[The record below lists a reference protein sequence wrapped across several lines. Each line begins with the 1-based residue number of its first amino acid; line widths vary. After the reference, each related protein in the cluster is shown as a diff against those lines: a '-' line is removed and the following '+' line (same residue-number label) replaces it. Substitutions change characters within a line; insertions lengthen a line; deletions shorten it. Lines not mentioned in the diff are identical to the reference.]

1 MSDSIRIRATEEGS
15 LIQLKALIKHP
26 METGNREDEQTG
38 ELIPAHYIQRVTIEA
53 NGEIVFRASWGP
65 AVSRNPYLS
74 VSFTGATKGDTVRVS
89 WADSEGESD
98 SQETEIQ

>member
-1 MSDSIRIRATEEGS
+1 MSESIRIRAKDMGS
-15 LIQLKALIKHP
+15 AVQLKALIKHP

-53 NGEIVFRASWGP
+53 NGEVVFRTSWGP

-74 VSFTGATKGDTVRVS
+74 VNFTGAAKGDTVRVS
-89 WADSEGESD
+89 WVDNKGESD